1 MKKYNIYFFLSLIV
15 SVAVLSF
22 SGCRSKEQL
31 VREEAVALNNTSKD
45 SVRQM
50 ASSIRDVMQR
60 DSIVFVIG
68 AAGDTVKQIE
78 KHYSHTNEVTHDTLY
93 IVKSDTVKVPVKVRT
108 KEVVYKTP
116 AIVKWCAIGLAVLSV
131 IYFARLL
138 IKKRS
143 N

>member
-1 MKKYNIYFFLSLIV
+1 MKKHDIYFLSLI
-15 SVAVLSF
+15 AFFAALSLC
-22 SGCRSKEQL
+22 GCRSKEQL

-108 KEVVYKTP
+108 KEVVYKIP
-116 AIVKWCAIGLAVLSV
+116 GAVKWCAIGMAVLSV
-131 IYFARLL
+131 ISFAWLL
-138 IKKRS
+138 IKKMQ
-143 N
+143 

>member
-1 MKKYNIYFFLSLIV
+1 MKKHDIYFLSLIV
-15 SVAVLSF
+15 FVAALSL

-60 DSIVFVIG
+60 DSIVFVLG

-108 KEVVYKTP
+108 KEVVHKTP

-131 IYFARLL
+131 ISFARLL

>member
-1 MKKYNIYFFLSLIV
+1 MKKYDIYFLSLIAF
-15 SVAVLSF
+15 VAALSLC
-22 SGCRSKEQL
+22 GCRSKEQL

-50 ASSIRDVMQR
+50 ASSIRDVMQK

-78 KHYSHTNEVTHDTLY
+78 KYYSHTNEVTHDTLY
-93 IVKSDTVKVPVKVRT
+93 IVKSDTVKVPVKVRM
-108 KEVVYKTP
+108 KEVIYKTP
-116 AIVKWCAIGLAVLSV
+116 AVVKWCAIGLAVLSV
-131 IYFARLL
+131 ISFVWLL

>member
-1 MKKYNIYFFLSLIV
+1 MKKYNIHILSLIIF
-15 SVAVLSF
+15 VAALSF
-22 SGCRSKEQL
+22 CGCRSKERL

-50 ASSIRDVMQR
+50 ASSIRDVMQK

-78 KHYSHTNEVTHDTLY
+78 KYYSHTNEVTHDTLY

-108 KEVVYKTP
+108 KEFVYKTP
-116 AIVKWCAIGLAVLSV
+116 AVVKWCAIGLAVLSV
-131 IYFARLL
+131 ISFVRLL

>member
-1 MKKYNIYFFLSLIV
+1 MKKHDIYFLSLI
-15 SVAVLSF
+15 AFFAALSLC
-22 SGCRSKEQL
+22 GCRSKEQL
-31 VREEAVALNNTSKD
+31 VCEEAVALNNTSKD

-93 IVKSDTVKVPVKVRT
+93 IVKSDTVKVPVKMRT

-131 IYFARLL
+131 ISFARLL